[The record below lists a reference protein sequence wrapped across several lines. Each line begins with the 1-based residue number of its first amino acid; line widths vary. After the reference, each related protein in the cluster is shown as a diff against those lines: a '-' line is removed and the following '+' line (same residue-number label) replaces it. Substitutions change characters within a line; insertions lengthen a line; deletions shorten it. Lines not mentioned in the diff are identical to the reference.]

1 MSENNFSKKQL
12 NEMYETGMA
21 VLTKLFELSSI
32 DLKAKLKEICG
43 DKVPEHMF
51 EDRAQV
57 NKTTTNDIPVRIEIY
72 FYDGI
77 FIDVLG
83 IRYGP
88 EHGIPRDIVKFDK
101 FFTL

>member
-1 MSENNFSKKQL
+1 MSKFPTKEEL

-21 VLTKLFELSSI
+21 VFTKLFELKSV

-43 DKVPEHMF
+43 DKVPKHMF

-57 NKTTTNDIPVRIEIY
+57 NKTTMNDQPQRIEIY

-83 IRYGP
+83 IRYSP
-88 EHGIPRDIVKFDK
+88 EHGVPRDIVKFDK